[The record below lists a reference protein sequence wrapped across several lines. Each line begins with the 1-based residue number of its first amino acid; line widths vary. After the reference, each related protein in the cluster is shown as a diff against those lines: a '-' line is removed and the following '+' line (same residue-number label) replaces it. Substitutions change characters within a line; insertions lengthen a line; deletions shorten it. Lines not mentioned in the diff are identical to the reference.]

1 MHKNNAFVVV
11 SWLPFICQSETGCK
25 SSKIG
30 FDDMVV
36 ELQDNCGGKESTY
49 SFLCQISRLET
60 SSQHSLFCITVER
73 RPSCKCEETAQS
85 LQ

>member
-11 SWLPFICQSETGCK
+11 SWLPFICQSEPGHK

-36 ELQDNCGGKESTY
+36 ELQENCGGKEIYVQLVFPNFKIGDKFSTFFILHY
-49 SFLCQISRLET
+49 S
-60 SSQHSLFCITVER
+60 
-73 RPSCKCEETAQS
+73 
-85 LQ
+85 

>member
-1 MHKNNAFVVV
+1 MHKSNAFVVV
-11 SWLPFICQSETGCK
+11 SWLPFICQSEPGCK

-30 FDDMVV
+30 FDDMV
-36 ELQDNCGGKESTY
+36 ELQKNCGGKISMY
-49 SFLCQISRLET
+49 NFYFQISRLET